1 MTSLIILFCCNF
13 QSTLSYYFI
22 GNQNLRRR
30 KKIIGQDPA
39 ELPVE
44 DKPSNG
50 SGYFSA
56 LVLPFILHLGFM
68 AATAFFIMH
77 VQVCLLS
84 KICTFFKRI
93 CTWCVLKNIIFL
105 LSIISATSQHYC
117 LHYKSSFN
125 IYITDF

>member
-1 MTSLIILFCCNF
+1 MAMQQDLCLSEWVEVLNWSNFLTFPIIVFCCNLGC
-13 QSTLSYYFI
+13 TLSYYFI

-44 DKPSNG
+44 DEPSKE

-56 LVLPFILHLGFM
+56 LVLPFILHMVFM

-77 VQVCLLS
+77 VQVWLLS
-84 KICTFFKRI
+84 RI
-93 CTWCVLKNIIFL
+93 CT
-105 LSIISATSQHYC
+105 
-117 LHYKSSFN
+117 SFK
-125 IYITDF
+125 IYIHSVCWIIIV